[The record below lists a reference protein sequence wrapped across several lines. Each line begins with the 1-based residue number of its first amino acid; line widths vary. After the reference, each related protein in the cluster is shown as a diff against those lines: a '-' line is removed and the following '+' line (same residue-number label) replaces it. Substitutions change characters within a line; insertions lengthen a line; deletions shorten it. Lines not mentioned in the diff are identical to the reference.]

1 MLVKR
6 ERSEM
11 HRTASEPA
19 PYDPDLLVE
28 RWLARDRR
36 VLLLGPS
43 GSGKTTLAAALASR
57 LAGQGRRVTCLAAD
71 PGAPAFGVPGALC
84 LADWRAGAWSTRSI
98 EALCSLDA
106 ARFRLP
112 LVFAVGHL
120 AREVGAET
128 LLVDAPGVVRGVA
141 GAELLEPLVRV
152 AAIDL
157 VLVLKREGQSVPLVE
172 ELEDLDVEVALVG
185 ASQGARRTGQTA
197 RARERTRLWDQFLTD
212 GEERTLSLDDLALV
226 GTPPRRAP
234 EAWQGKQVAFLQ
246 GGRTRAMGEVV
257 GLDGTTLRVR
267 LPAGQSPTSTLL
279 VRDAGRGGD
288 GLLATAKPF
297 AADLVRYVPPPDVLA
312 DGLPG
317 PATGVRP
324 LVQVGTAVACLIN
337 GVFGDPLLHLRLRH
351 QRRSLLFDLGEG
363 ARLPARIAHQVT
375 DCFITHAHADHIGG
389 FLWLLR
395 SRIGEDGVC
404 RLYGPPGLAGHI
416 QGFIDGILW
425 DRIADRGPVFE
436 VAEVH
441 GELLRRVR
449 LQAGQG
455 KAKPLGE
462 MPVCDSVL
470 IDEPGFRVRFALLD
484 HGTPVLAYAFEQAL
498 KIQVRKE
505 RLIEQGLEPGPWL
518 TGLKQRILKGD
529 YGAEIDLPDGRRQ
542 SVAELAADLT
552 LTGPGGTLVYATD
565 FADTPQNRR
574 RLVDLAGGAQYL
586 LCEASFLTQ
595 DRSQAQRTGHLTARA
610 CGEIATAA
618 GVRYLVPLHFSRRYE
633 TEPWRVYEEIAAVCP
648 QVVIPKG

>member
-1 MLVKR
+1 MRHTV
-6 ERSEM
+6 SDPV
-11 HRTASEPA
+11 A
-19 PYDPDLLVE
+19 YDPDLLVE
-28 RWLARDRR
+28 RWLARERR

-57 LAGQGRRVTCLAAD
+57 LASGGRRVACLAAD

-84 LADWRAGAWSTRSI
+84 LADWCAGAWSIRSI
-98 EALCSLDA
+98 EALCTLDA

-112 LVFAVGHL
+112 LVFAAGHL
-120 AREVGAET
+120 VRETGAGT

-141 GAELLEPLVRV
+141 GAELLEPLVQV

-157 VLVLKREGQSVPLVE
+157 VLVLRRDGQLVPLVE
-172 ELEDLDVEVALVG
+172 ELWGLDLEVVLVRT
-185 ASQGARRTGQTA
+185 SEGARRPGQAA
-197 RARERTRLWDQFLTD
+197 RGRDRTRLWDQYLA
-212 GEERTLSLDDLALV
+212 GGVEQTLSLDGLTLI

-234 EAWQGKQVAFLQ
+234 EAWQGKQVAFLDH
-246 GGRTRAMGEVV
+246 GRTRAMGEVV

-267 LPAGQSPTSTLL
+267 LPAGQTPTSTLL

-288 GLLATAKPF
+288 GLLGTAKPF

-312 DGLPG
+312 DGLSVQ
-317 PATGVRP
+317 ATGVRP
-324 LVQVGTAVACLIN
+324 VVQVGTAVACLIN

-404 RLYGPPGLAGHI
+404 RLYGPPGLARHI

-425 DRIADRGPVFE
+425 DRIGERGPVFE

-441 GELLRRVR
+441 GDQLRRVR

-455 KAKPLGE
+455 DAKPLGE
-462 MPVCDSVL
+462 VPVRDSVL
-470 IDEPGFRVRFALLD
+470 IDEPGFRVRHALLD

-505 RLIEQGLEPGPWL
+505 RLIEGGLEPGPWL

-529 YGAEIDLPDGRRQ
+529 YGAEIDLPDGRRRT
-542 SVAELAADLT
+542 VAELAQDLT

-565 FADTPQNRR
+565 FADTPENRL
-574 RLVDLAGGAQYL
+574 RLVGLAKGAQYL

-595 DRSQAQRTGHLTARA
+595 DRDQAQRTGHLTARA
-610 CGEIATAA
+610 CGEIAAVA
-618 GVRYLVPLHFSRRYE
+618 GVRYLVPFHFSRRYE
-633 TEPWRVYEEIAAVCP
+633 TEPWRIYEEIAAVCP